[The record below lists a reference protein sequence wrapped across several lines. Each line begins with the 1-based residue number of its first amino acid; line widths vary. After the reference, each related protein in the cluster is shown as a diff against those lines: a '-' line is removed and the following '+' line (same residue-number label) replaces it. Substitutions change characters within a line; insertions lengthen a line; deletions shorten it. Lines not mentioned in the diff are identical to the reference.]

1 VTRTGARILVD
12 QLVLH
17 GVETSFCIPGESYIA
32 VLDALRD
39 VPIRLVVARHEAG
52 AANMADAYGKLTGRP
67 GVCFVTRAPG
77 ATHAAVGV
85 HAAYQDSTP
94 LILFVGQVPRQHRGR
109 EAFQELDYGRMFG
122 EIAKWV
128 AEVGEAAAVPEIV
141 AHAFHAATS
150 GRPGPVVVALPEDVL
165 GEEADVAD
173 AEPYRAVRPAPGR
186 DSVARVHELL
196 AGSERPLVVVGGGGW
211 SAQAAADLQ
220 GWVEASRL
228 PVATSFRRQDYIDN
242 TSPSYAGVLTIG
254 HDPALASR
262 LRGCDLLLA
271 LGTRLGDIATH
282 GYTTL
287 EPPRTPQTL
296 VHVHADP
303 DELGRVYEP
312 DLPIVA
318 DSAEFVAAL
327 NGLEP
332 VDGSRWA
339 EWTEAAHADFLAWLD
354 HHRGPG
360 ALDLGDVVAH
370 LRERLPPEAIVT
382 NGAGNYT
389 VWVHRFY
396 SFRRYRTQLSPCSG
410 AMGYGI
416 PAAVAA
422 KVVHPERPVVCVTG
436 DGDFLMS
443 GHELAAAAQE
453 NAPIVVL
460 LVNNGMYGTIRMHQE
475 RQFPGRVVGTDLVNP
490 DFVALAQAYGA
501 YAELVDRSEDFAEA
515 FERALTV
522 GRSAVLE
529 LRVDPE
535 AITPQA
541 TLSAIRAG
549 TAR

>member
-1 VTRTGARILVD
+1 MTRTGARILVD

-39 VPIRLVVARHEAG
+39 APIRLVVARHEAG
-52 AANMADAYGKLTGRP
+52 AANMADAFGKLTGRP
-67 GVCFVTRAPG
+67 GICFVTRAPG
-77 ATHAAVGV
+77 ATHATVGI
-85 HAAYQDSTP
+85 HAAHQDSTP

-109 EAFQELDYGRMFG
+109 EAFQELDYARMFG
-122 EIAKWV
+122 EVAKWV

-141 AHAFHAATS
+141 ARAFRVATS
-150 GRPGPVVVALPEDVL
+150 GRPGPVVVALPEDML

-173 AEPYRAVRPAPGR
+173 AERYRPVRPAP
-186 DSVARVHELL
+186 AREDVVRAHELL
-196 AGSERPLVVVGGGGW
+196 ARSKRPLVVVGGGGW
-211 SAQAAADLQ
+211 SARTATDLQ
-220 GWVEASRL
+220 RWAEASQL

-262 LRGCDLLLA
+262 LQTCDLLLA
-271 LGTRLGDIATH
+271 LGTRLGDIATR

-303 DELGRVYEP
+303 TELGRVYEP
-312 DLPIVA
+312 DLPIVSGSA
-318 DSAEFVAAL
+318 DFVAAL
-327 NGLEP
+327 GELDP
-332 VDGSRWA
+332 LDGSRWA

-354 HHRGPG
+354 HRRGPG
-360 ALDLGDVVAH
+360 ALDLGDVMAH
-370 LRERLPPEAIVT
+370 LRERLPDDAIVT
-382 NGAGNYT
+382 NGAGNFT

-396 SFRRYRTQLSPCSG
+396 TFRRYRTQLSPCSG

-422 KVVHPERPVVCVTG
+422 KVVHPERIAVCVAG

-453 NAPIVVL
+453 DAPIVVL

-490 DFVALAQAYGA
+490 DFVALAEAYGA
-501 YAELVDRSEDFAEA
+501 HAELVERGEDFADA
-515 FERALTV
+515 FERALV
-522 GRSAVLE
+522 AGRPAVLE

-541 TLSAIRAG
+541 TLSEIRAG
-549 TAR
+549 TA

>member
-39 VPIRLVVARHEAG
+39 APIRLVVARHEAG
-52 AANMADAYGKLTGRP
+52 AANMADAFGKLTGRP
-67 GVCFVTRAPG
+67 GICFVTRAPG
-77 ATHAAVGV
+77 ATHATVGI

-109 EAFQELDYGRMFG
+109 EAFQELDYARMFG
-122 EIAKWV
+122 EVAKWV

-141 AHAFHAATS
+141 ARAFRVATS
-150 GRPGPVVVALPEDVL
+150 GRPGPVVVALPEDML

-173 AEPYRAVRPAPGR
+173 AEQYRPDRSAPAREDVVRA
-186 DSVARVHELL
+186 HELL
-196 AGSERPLVVVGGGGW
+196 ARSERPLVVVGGGGW
-211 SAQAAADLQ
+211 SARTATALQ
-220 GWVEASRL
+220 RWAEALQL

-262 LRGCDLLLA
+262 LRACDLLLA
-271 LGTRLGDIATH
+271 LGTRLGDIATR

-303 DELGRVYEP
+303 TELGRVYEP
-312 DLPIVA
+312 DLPIVSGSA
-318 DSAEFVAAL
+318 DFVAAL
-327 NGLEP
+327 GELDP
-332 VDGSRWA
+332 LDGSRWA

-354 HHRGPG
+354 HRRGPG
-360 ALDLGDVVAH
+360 ALDLGDVMAH
-370 LRERLPPEAIVT
+370 LRERLPDDAIVT
-382 NGAGNYT
+382 NGAGNFT

-396 SFRRYRTQLSPCSG
+396 TFRRYRTQLSPCSG

-422 KVVHPERPVVCVTG
+422 KVVHPERIAVCVAG

-453 NAPIVVL
+453 DAPIVVL

-490 DFVALAQAYGA
+490 DFVALAEAYGA
-501 YAELVDRSEDFAEA
+501 HAELVERGEDFADA
-515 FERALTV
+515 FERALAA
-522 GRSAVLE
+522 GRPAVLE

-541 TLSAIRAG
+541 TLSEIRAG
-549 TAR
+549 TA